1 MIYQF
6 PISLNSQILRSMYK
20 IECIEL
26 SRLESY
32 QNLYQYKIGSNLF
45 TGQNM
50 KEMLVGFCLFVCFLI
65 SESEAKHF
73 IWFHFFLLQ
82 NSQWTKQ

>member
-1 MIYQF
+1 
-6 PISLNSQILRSMYK
+6 MYK

-50 KEMLVGFCLFVCFLI
+50 KEMLVGFCLFVCFVFNKNQQ
-65 SESEAKHF
+65 SM
-73 IWFHFFLLQ
+73 
-82 NSQWTKQ
+82 